1 MAVRRPVEGEVHVH
15 YGQIYVE
22 SDPEGFGPGLAEAF
36 AGQDSGLCGAAVPGA
51 LWLMTGLHTGSV
63 GFTVEVRD
71 QAPPLAPMWEDVVE
85 VSFRPASHRSTL
97 LQWAGEAV
105 WDLDLEERDY
115 RVRYC
120 AHGMDEGRRR
130 DTRLSAEPQA
140 DRYLLQFWPAPP
152 GPDCVLRQT
161 TKAAAYWH
169 GYARELPPPPTAEER
184 AQARRV
190 EDEAARQRKEALER
204 WEWGGTLP
212 SDALRGV
219 GGNVRGLLA
228 FDAPLVHALDA
239 AGPRVQRQV
248 ALLAA
253 RRACAVAGLT
263 DLDWVAAALTAL
275 TDGGPL
281 PPPFDDRVRMW
292 EALESDPRAPC
303 RTVGPAVP
311 AAGSTRSTGSVIR
324 STVGTV
330 PVPEPP
336 RRVSQSHMALP
347 ALPAAAGADP
357 LRAALDAVFAA
368 VAAYGEDHR
377 NLLEEVR
384 SAVGGR

>member
-22 SDPEGFGPGLAEAF
+22 SDPDGFGPGLAEAF

-51 LWLMTGLHTGSV
+51 LWLTTGLHTGSV
-63 GFTVEVRD
+63 GFTVEVHD
-71 QAPPLAPMWEDVVE
+71 QAPPLDPAWEDVVE

-97 LQWAGEAV
+97 VQWAGEAA
-105 WDLDLEERDY
+105 WDLDLEERDH

-130 DTRLSAEPQA
+130 DTRLSAEPQL

-152 GPDCVLRQT
+152 GPDRVLRQT
-161 TKAAAYWH
+161 SRAAAHWH
-169 GYARELPPPPTAEER
+169 GYARELQPPPTPEER
-184 AQARRV
+184 ARARRV
-190 EDEAARQRKEALER
+190 EDEAARHRQETLER
-204 WEWGGTLP
+204 WEWDGTLP

-219 GGNVRGLLA
+219 GGNVRGLLD
-228 FDAPLVHALDA
+228 FDASLVHALDA
-239 AGPRVQRQV
+239 AGPQVQRQV

-253 RRACAVAGLT
+253 RRACTAAGLT
-263 DLDWVAAALTAL
+263 DLDWVDAALTAVA
-275 TDGGPL
+275 DGGPL
-281 PPPFDDRVRMW
+281 PPPFDDRARMW

-347 ALPAAAGADP
+347 ALLAAAGKDP

-368 VAAYGEDHR
+368 VATYGEDHPS
-377 NLLEEVR
+377 LLEEVR
-384 SAVGGR
+384 SVVGGR